1 MATVNEFWQA
11 LEEAADPTAY
21 RPQHRPDVIAA
32 RLETAVAPYY
42 VLKQPHNKTYL
53 RLSEAD
59 YAAWW
64 QMDGRKRVKDLLFY
78 NLKRYNTLPFQH
90 LNTLIAEMRAGQ
102 FFQDTPVNVYDQIED
117 QLAARQ
123 PASRGQKLL
132 KGFLYSEY
140 AVTGLDEPFGQL
152 YRWIRP
158 LFHPVSQTIFL
169 ALILIGG
176 GLFLWLFQEK
186 TFPLIS
192 GGWGIVTF
200 ILANTVVLAVHETA
214 HGLATK
220 HIGRE
225 LDRGGFLIYMGM
237 PAFFVDTRDIWLS
250 PRWQRILVTWAGPH
264 SGLIVG
270 SLTSFLLTAVTIF
283 DPAATQS
290 LWASFLYQIAFL
302 AFLSVFINLNPLL
315 ELDGYFIL
323 MDWLEMP
330 GLRPRSFQFWRQ
342 KVWPA
347 FVETINLSKSKLQ
360 NSLPR
365 ITRISKDSPKNPEK
379 SAPSAAK
386 NQNLQ
391 SPIASLQTFW
401 HSLDHAERI
410 FTFYGALSFVYSIVA
425 LWLAL
430 AFWQARI
437 VPFVGRLW
445 DSGSGGRLAV
455 LALTAVILIPVL
467 YFTTAYGWNRLQA
480 GLEWLSR
487 RDLLQRPPLLAALVA
502 LPVFLL
508 LLLLYWGIGRLP
520 LGDVWQTTV
529 TLAVYLL
536 VIAAIA
542 GIARQLPGS
551 RFRWVIWSL
560 AIVPA
565 GLLLA
570 WLGREDALF
579 SALGLMLAATA
590 VCAAGLISWL
600 TLHPRLTWWDWLLA
614 GWFLWI
620 GIILYLL
627 QVILADP
634 ARPMLLT
641 LIIWETYLG
650 LALMTPLLLN
660 FRGTRFAL
668 PWAMLIPAIAFI
680 PWLPTFPGWDT
691 AVILLW
697 LYAVTL
703 YLFTGALTQFHR
715 QEVAAAP
722 APAFSERERLINA
735 FNHFLDTFFTSYE
748 AVFGRRRLA
757 QIQRELARRTPIHPD
772 DPLLTVADRAR
783 QTLLLAV
790 DRLDDLAGAAFTRQ
804 AGQAAYDSLA
814 WVEAETL
821 GRYVLAEMDWGAQ
834 LAQGFITGR
843 DRRAELVR
851 EADVFAG
858 LDQAGIESVT
868 AVLHHK
874 SYRKG
879 QTIAR
884 AGQNAQTFYLID
896 AGEVAVYHHGEQM
909 AVLIPGSYFG
919 VSALAAAGAYQFEY
933 RAVTAV
939 SLLTLRRDDFDPLL
953 RADTTLAS
961 QVQTGAQARALLKQ
975 MPLFSGLSPQE
986 LAALDRQMTRRRIP
1000 AAEII
1005 VRPGQPRSHLF
1016 IVVEGLVDVFVEETS
1031 FTAEDAASAE
1041 NDQEKI
1047 PKNPRQKTI
1056 GQLGPG
1062 EHFGEYAL
1070 FTDTPYPAGL
1080 RAASDAH
1087 LLLLAEAQFDA
1098 LVARYGRMAQY
1109 VTQIGSS
1116 RMMEIGD

>member
-1 MATVNEFWQA
+1 
-11 LEEAADPTAY
+11 
-21 RPQHRPDVIAA
+21 
-32 RLETAVAPYY
+32 
-42 VLKQPHNKTYL
+42 
-53 RLSEAD
+53 
-59 YAAWW
+59 
-64 QMDGRKRVKDLLFY
+64 
-78 NLKRYNTLPFQH
+78 
-90 LNTLIAEMRAGQ
+90 
-102 FFQDTPVNVYDQIED
+102 
-117 QLAARQ
+117 
-123 PASRGQKLL
+123 
-132 KGFLYSEY
+132 
-140 AVTGLDEPFGQL
+140 
-152 YRWIRP
+152 
-158 LFHPVSQTIFL
+158 
-169 ALILIGG
+169 
-176 GLFLWLFQEK
+176 
-186 TFPLIS
+186 

-200 ILANTVVLAVHETA
+200 ILANAVVLAIHETA

-270 SLTSFLLTAVTIF
+270 SLTSFLLTAVYAF
-283 DPAATQS
+283 NPAAANT

-347 FVETINLSKSKLQ
+347 FRETVKLGKAKLQ

-365 ITRISKDSPKNPEK
+365 ISRINADSSKNPPK

-386 NQNLQ
+386 TTNLQ
-391 SPIASLQTFW
+391 SFW
-401 HSLDHAERI
+401 RSLDHTEHI
-410 FTFYGALSFVYSIVA
+410 FAFYGLLSFIYSVVA

-430 AFWQARI
+430 AFWRARI
-437 VPFVGRLW
+437 VPFVAGLW
-445 DSGSGGRLAV
+445 QSGLWGRLAV
-455 LALTAVILIPVL
+455 LALTAVILTPLL
-467 YFTTAYGWNRLQA
+467 YFTAAYGWNRLQA

-487 RDLLQRPPLLAALVA
+487 RDLLQRPSVLAALVA
-502 LPVFLL
+502 LPVFILL
-508 LLLLYWGIGRLP
+508 PLFWWGVGRLP
-520 LGDVWQTTV
+520 LGDVWQTMI
-529 TLAVYLL
+529 TLTVYLL
-536 VIAAIA
+536 VIVAIG
-542 GIARQLPGS
+542 GIARQLAGS
-551 RFRWVIWSL
+551 RFQWAIWSL
-560 AIVPA
+560 AAVPA

-579 SALGLMLAATA
+579 FTLGLLLAAAA
-590 VCAAGLISWL
+590 VFAAGLISWL

-614 GWFLWI
+614 GWFLWL
-620 GIILYLL
+620 GIILFLL
-627 QVILADP
+627 QVILAAP
-634 ARPMLLT
+634 AWPLL
-641 LIIWETYLG
+641 LILVIWAAYLG

-660 FRGTRFAL
+660 FRHTRFAL

-680 PWLPTFPGWDT
+680 PWLFTFPGWDT

-697 LYAVTL
+697 LYAVAL
-703 YLFTGALTQFHR
+703 YLLTGALTQFR
-715 QEVAAAP
+715 RLAIPPAP
-722 APAFSERERLINA
+722 APAFSERERLVGA
-735 FNHFLDTFFTSYE
+735 FNHFLDAFFASYE

-757 QIQRELARRTPIHPD
+757 QIQRELARRAPIRPD
-772 DPLLTVADRAR
+772 APILTVADRAR
-783 QTLLLAV
+783 QALLLAV
-790 DRLDDLAGAAFTRQ
+790 DRLDDLAGAPFTRQ

-821 GRYVLAEMDWGAQ
+821 GRYVLAEMAWGAQ
-834 LAQGFITGR
+834 LAQGFIEGR

-884 AGQNAQTFYLID
+884 AGQNAHTFYLID
-896 AGEVAVYHHGEQM
+896 AGEVAVYHHGEPV
-909 AVLIPGSYFG
+909 AALVPGSYFG
-919 VSALAAAGAYQFEY
+919 VSALAAKGVYQFDY
-933 RAVTAV
+933 RAQTAV
-939 SLLTLRRDDFDPLL
+939 ALLTLRRQDFDPLL

-961 QVQTGAQARALLKQ
+961 QVQTGAQSRALLKQ

-986 LAALDRQMTRRRIP
+986 LAALDRQMTRRRVP
-1000 AAEII
+1000 AGEII
-1005 VRPGQPRSHLF
+1005 VQPGQPHSHLF
-1016 IVVEGLVDVFVEETS
+1016 IVAAGLVDVFIEEIPS
-1031 FTAEDAASAE
+1031 TAEDAESAE
-1041 NDQEKI
+1041 NDQKKI
-1047 PKNPRQKTI
+1047 PQNPRNPRQKTI

-1070 FTDTPYPAGL
+1070 FTDRPYPAGL
-1080 RAASDAH
+1080 RAATDAR
-1087 LLLLAEAQFDA
+1087 LLLLDEPKFDELA
-1098 LVARYGRMAQY
+1098 ARYGRMAQY
-1109 VTQIGSS
+1109 VAQIGSS
-1116 RMMEIGD
+1116 RIMEIGY